1 MRSTRSV
8 AAPLLLVALAS
19 LSALLAGA
27 CSDEESP
34 PAGESGTL
42 SSTTTI
48 APPPGLAGPAAWNR
62 PITPLADADARSRRA
77 ACAFKAGALPA
88 ESLGDGVPAPDKIPI
103 EHIVLVMMENRSFDH
118 YFQKLRE
125 AGVADVDVA
134 PDDFSN
140 TSSLGKVEPIRPM
153 ESFCVNDVNHGWSGV
168 HEQVGGGKMGGFVTS
183 NEKSGDGAR
192 AMGYLTEQT
201 APFGYFLAKTF
212 SLSDRHFCSLQG
224 PTWPNRMFF
233 YAASSF
239 GLTSNTFAKD
249 VEPTLMT
256 QLDQRG
262 VEWRVYKSN
271 TPGAAVFTTLL
282 FDHKDNFHPIDEF
295 YADAKAGT
303 LPPVTYVD
311 PELTGTENRQSS
323 QHPPA
328 NHQYGEQFL
337 YDVVKA
343 VTESPLWSKTA
354 LFITYDEHGG
364 FYDHVPP
371 PKACPPDDSP
381 VSEGGELGKF
391 DAYGVRVPM
400 LVISPYAKKQ
410 HVSHTVTDHTSIVR
424 FVEHK
429 FYLPALTARDANAE
443 SVFEMFDFEHPAFM
457 TPPAL
462 PARPELD
469 AANVDECTNLFP

>member
-8 AAPLLLVALAS
+8 AAPLLLVALAPF
-19 LSALLAGA
+19 SALLAGA
-27 CSDEESP
+27 CSDGEAGPSSG
-34 PAGESGTL
+34 PAAT
-42 SSTTTI
+42 STAITI
-48 APPPGLAGPAAWNR
+48 APPPGLAGPAEWNR
-62 PITPLADADARSRRA
+62 PITPLPADEARRQRG

-88 ESLGDGVPAPDKIPI
+88 ESLGDQARTPDKIPI

-118 YFQKLRE
+118 YFQKLRA

-140 TSSLGKVEPIRPM
+140 TSSLGKAEPIHPM
-153 ESFCVNDVNHGWSGV
+153 ETYCVNDVNHGWAGV
-168 HEQVGGGKMGGFVTS
+168 HEQVGGGKMAGFVTS
-183 NEKSGDGAR
+183 NESSGDGAR
-192 AMGYLTEQT
+192 AMGYLTEET
-201 APFGYFLAKTF
+201 APFGYFLAKNF
-212 SLSDRHFCSLQG
+212 ALSDRHFCSLQG

-239 GLTSNTFAKD
+239 GLTSNTFAKE
-249 VEPTLMT
+249 VEPTLMN

-282 FDHKDNFHPIDEF
+282 FDHKENFHSIGDF
-295 YADAKAGT
+295 YADAKAGN

-343 VTESPLWSKTA
+343 VTESPLWPKTA

-371 PKACPPDDSP
+371 PKACPPDDRP
-381 VSEGGELGKF
+381 VSEGADLGKF

-400 LVISPYAKKQ
+400 YVISPYARKQ
-410 HVSHTVTDHTSIVR
+410 YVSHTVTDHTSIVR
-424 FVEHK
+424 FVEQK

-443 SVFEMFDFEHPAFM
+443 SVLDLFDFDHPAFM

-469 AANVDECTNLFP
+469 AAKVEECTKLFP